1 MDLTSKHESF
11 MTQAFEAIARDICE
25 AQAHSIDLLNQEM
38 HYVHEVD
45 DEADKLEVTLLNE
58 YKNSN
63 SKYISTKVKIF
74 SRKPREH
81 AAIKVNFLVSNDIPV
96 EEAVEII
103 SLRLYEKYYL
113 QYAETREKT
122 IEIRKRVTR

>member
-1 MDLTSKHESF
+1 MDLISKHEPF
-11 MTQAFEAIARDICE
+11 MTQAFEVIAQDICA
-25 AQAHSIDLLNQEM
+25 AQANAIDLLEQDI
-38 HYVHEVD
+38 HYVHKVD
-45 DEADKLEVTLLNE
+45 DEAEKLEVQLRNE
-58 YKNSN
+58 YRTQN
-63 SKYISTKVKIF
+63 SKYISTNIKIF

-103 SLRLYEKYYL
+103 ALRLYEKYYL

-122 IEIRKRVTR
+122 IEIRKRVSR

>member
-1 MDLTSKHESF
+1 MDLISKHEPF
-11 MTQAFEAIARDICE
+11 MTQAFVSIATDICA
-25 AQAHSIDLLNQEM
+25 AQANSIDLLNQEM

-45 DEADKLEVTLLNE
+45 EGNEKLEVTLLNE

-81 AAIKVNFLVSNDIPV
+81 ATIKVNFLVSNGIPV
-96 EEAVEII
+96 GEAVEII
-103 SLRLYEKYYL
+103 SMRLYEKYCL
-113 QYAETREKT
+113 QYAETRDKT

>member
-1 MDLTSKHESF
+1 MSE
-11 MTQAFEAIARDICE
+11 AFISIAKDICE
-25 AQAHSIDLLNQEM
+25 SQANAIDLLEKDTN
-38 HYVHEVD
+38 YVYEI
-45 DEADKLEVTLLNE
+45 DEGNEKLEVTLRNE
-58 YKNSN
+58 YKTQN
-63 SKYISTKVKIF
+63 SKYISTNVKIF

-96 EEAVEII
+96 EEAVKII

-122 IEIRKRVTR
+122 IAIRKRVSR